1 MLITVNTQ
9 AQIVIKEKVE
19 INPAGEDIQNEYPVS
34 SFDPCGNYPNQEYH
48 QVVYSCSMYPIEPY
62 QQLFPFQGGGSSSTF
77 NSNRYY
83 QIEIIEGSDYAYME
97 KVEYQDTFGVI
108 HPREYLGSY
117 LTGVKGNEL
126 SGTGEY
132 MMLFDPGNPAIQR
145 AGTYLREN
153 PSLYYIHFD
162 NYDQT
167 EVNVT
172 VKITDLDSNIVTYW
186 YTTIV
191 NPQLVIANQQL
202 ENDTVLHYYSK
213 DVSLKLNNTKF
224 PCLHPGYGGCPPD
237 NVTFNIEITEGQQ
250 YGIIK
255 NEETDE
261 TNTIFTGISWQ
272 ELNSTIFTYY
282 ANGVQPDSAATVR
295 IRHSSNDAEIPPME
309 FEFKVKRNTI
319 PPPSEGG
326 AIYIQLDKKLVM
338 PSDTVN
344 IYLKW
349 INEIG
354 DTLEFAP
361 IQRFQIELAEGS
373 EYGRMIDVESGQTGD
388 NFNDAGREIK
398 LIIEDNITEETAK
411 ITIVAQCDLLIWGG
425 RIPIN
430 GAVKLREEEATER
443 NKQKEPITPEFII
456 VGNHLIGV
464 EEVII
469 NKTPIVVEII
479 PEEISAGD
487 TARIV
492 VKKRQQDGSIVEFPA
507 EQEFEIGMLEG
518 CLLGKLSSGG
528 TDTNYINGATQPIYF
543 IADSSADSGLVK
555 IRVGLKDSTTGNRS
569 NKGGLQTE
577 AGEYC
582 FLNTFESVIYK
593 DADVKVEKK
602 YEILLGETK
611 YYQARYLNGKLV
623 IDELLGPN
631 LWNGGL
637 TYDVWGENPVTIVEG
652 DKPGVGVYWEKEKPV
667 WEGTTI
673 TGNLAKGLIR
683 LVGRYWEEGK
693 TYKVKL
699 TARTQNGDEASIVI
713 EVKKPS
719 KLGNNI
725 AWSKDVFG
733 NDLNIDELC
742 IKWSGKLG
750 IPPQFIKGQMRRET
764 SSHYPFYP
772 TYLYEPWTTQFK
784 AFKDDK
790 SLITNPFFVQENT
803 TTFNPTTPNHSN
815 VKDYHYPTEPVSV
828 WYMIEN
834 YSTIV
839 HTSPPGGWR
848 KYGERQATKN
858 SSKEDGVLY
867 FYGVYETPQS
877 IYNKYKK
884 EAYNKY
890 KVKEYPLKEPL
901 ANNEARENFIK
912 FFRDE
917 WDGGVSGNRKGL
929 KNIKAQT
936 RIAASY
942 GLLQLTYPTA
952 IGGAVN
958 YPINLENLPEEL
970 LETENIK
977 WAFNLLTYYINDAL
991 KSQMDKNGN
1000 WQEGLEGTYLNRIWK
1015 SWNKFKPGYP
1025 EEVLRFS
1032 NNYKPGK

>member
-1 MLITVNTQ
+1 
-9 AQIVIKEKVE
+9 
-19 INPAGEDIQNEYPVS
+19 
-34 SFDPCGNYPNQEYH
+34 
-48 QVVYSCSMYPIEPY
+48 MYPTEPY
-62 QQLFPFQGGGSSSTF
+62 QQLFPFQGGGSNSTF
-77 NSNRYY
+77 NPNRFY
-83 QIEIIEGSDYAYME
+83 QIEIVEGSDYAYME
-97 KVEYQDTFGVI
+97 RVEYQDTFGVI
-108 HPREYLGSY
+108 HPREYLGNY
-117 LTGVKGNEL
+117 LTGVKGDEL
-126 SGTGEY
+126 SGTGSY
-132 MMLFDPGNPAIQR
+132 MILFDTTNPAIQR

-153 PSLYYIHFD
+153 PSLYYIHYE

-237 NVTFNIEITEGQQ
+237 NVTFNIEITEGHQ

-255 NEETDE
+255 NEVTEE

-295 IRHSSNDAEIPPME
+295 IRHSSSDAEIPSME
-309 FEFKVKRNTI
+309 FEFTVKRNTI

-344 IYLKW
+344 IYLKR
-349 INEIG
+349 INEVG
-354 DTLEFAP
+354 DTLEFLAM
-361 IQRFQIELAEGS
+361 QRFQIELAEGS

-388 NFNDAGREIK
+388 YFNDAGKEIK
-398 LIIEDNITEETAK
+398 LIIENNITAETAK
-411 ITIVAQCDLLIWGG
+411 ITIVAQCDLLMWGG
-425 RIPIN
+425 RTPIS
-430 GAVKLREEEATER
+430 GSVKLKEEEAAER
-443 NKQKEPITPEFII
+443 NKKKEPITPEFII
-456 VGNHLIGV
+456 VGDHLIGV

-492 VKKRQQDGSIVEFPA
+492 VKKRQQNGSIVEFPA

-611 YYQARYLNGKLV
+611 YYQARYSDIVSGKLV
-623 IDELLGPN
+623 IDELSGPN

-637 TYDVWGENPVTIVEG
+637 TYDVWGENPVTTAEG
-652 DKPGVGVYWEKEKPV
+652 DKLGVYWEKEKPV

-713 EVKKPS
+713 EVKKPG
-719 KLGNNI
+719 KLGSSVTI
-725 AWSKDVFG
+725 AKDVFG
-733 NDLNIDELC
+733 TDIKIDELC
-742 IKWSGKLG
+742 IKWGGKLG

-764 SSHYPFYP
+764 SSHYHFYP
-772 TYLYEPWTTQFK
+772 TYLYEPWTTQFS
-784 AFKDDK
+784 AFKDNQ
-790 SLITNPFFVQENT
+790 SLFSNPFYVQENA
-803 TTFNPTTPNHSN
+803 TTFNPPTPNHSN

-834 YSTIV
+834 YSRIV
-839 HTSPPGGWR
+839 HTSPPGGLE
-848 KYGERQATKN
+848 KYGNRRGNGE
-858 SSKEDGVLY
+858 LY
-867 FYGVYETPQS
+867 FYDVYTTPQKKF
-877 IYNKYKK
+877 NKLQADANEKYDVKNNHSKK
-884 EAYNKY
+884 TI
-890 KVKEYPLKEPL
+890 

-917 WDGGVSGNRKGL
+917 WNGEVSGNRKGL

-952 IGGAVN
+952 IGGTVN
-958 YPINLENLPEEL
+958 YPVNLENLPEEL
-970 LETENIK
+970 LETENLK
-977 WAFNLLTYYINDAL
+977 WAFNHLTYFINDAVNT
-991 KSQMDKNGN
+991 QTNKNGN

-1015 SWNKFKPGYP
+1015 RWNKWKVGYP
-1025 EEVLRFS
+1025 EEVLGFS